1 MARQPDIQYVRF
13 YTAGSA
19 ARKLEV
25 ISEPQK
31 KAELPRPKVRRQRR
45 KVIRIDPIALC
56 AVAVAVCMFAAM
68 VAGLV
73 ELAAVSIRADKM
85 ESYAAQL
92 QSENAQLRDTYE
104 AGYDLADIEEKA
116 LGMGMVP
123 AEQVEHITVQVEY
136 PQPEPELSFWEELR
150 LTIAELFA

>member
-25 ISEPQK
+25 VSEPQK
-31 KAELPRPKVRRQRR
+31 QVELPKSRVRRQRR

-56 AVAVAVCMFAAM
+56 AVAVAVFMFAAM
-68 VAGLV
+68 IAGLA
-73 ELAAVSIRADKM
+73 ELTAVSSRADKM

-92 QSENAQLRDTYE
+92 QSENAQLRQTYE

-123 AEQVEHITVQVEY
+123 VEQVEHITVQVETK
-136 PQPEPELSFWEELR
+136 QPEPELTFWEELR
-150 LTIAELFA
+150 LTVAELFA

>member
-25 ISEPQK
+25 VSEPQK
-31 KAELPRPKVRRQRR
+31 KVQLPKPKVRRQRSQ
-45 KVIRIDPIALC
+45 VIRIDPIALC
-56 AVAVAVCMFAAM
+56 AVAVALFMFAAM
-68 VAGLV
+68 VAGVV

-92 QSENAQLRDTYE
+92 QSENTQLRETYE
-104 AGYDLADIEEKA
+104 SGYDLEEVREKA
-116 LGMGMVP
+116 LAMGMVP
-123 AEQVEHITVQVEY
+123 ADQVEHITVRVETK
-136 PQPEPELSFWEELR
+136 QPEPEPTFWEELGR
-150 LTIAELFA
+150 ITGELFA

>member
-19 ARKLEV
+19 ARKLEPV
-25 ISEPQK
+25 SEPRK
-31 KAELPRPKVRRQRR
+31 KVELPQPKVRRQRR

-56 AVAVAVCMFAAM
+56 AVAVAVFMFVAM
-68 VAGLV
+68 VAGVV
-73 ELAAVSIRADKM
+73 ELASVNIQAEKM

-92 QSENAQLRDTYE
+92 QGENTKLRDTYE
-104 AGYDLADIEEKA
+104 SGYDLSDIEEKA

-123 AEQVEHITVQVEY
+123 VDQVEHITVQVETR
-136 PQPEPELSFWEELR
+136 QPEPEPTFWEELGMM
-150 LTIAELFA
+150 IAELFA

>member
-25 ISEPQK
+25 LSEPHK
-31 KAELPRPKVRRQRR
+31 KVELPRPRVRRQRR
-45 KVIRIDPIALC
+45 RIIRIDPIALC
-56 AVAVAVCMFAAM
+56 AVAVAVFMFAAM
-68 VAGLV
+68 VAGVV
-73 ELAAVSIRADKM
+73 ELASVSIRADKM

-92 QSENAQLRDTYE
+92 QGVNTQLRDTYE
-104 AGYDLADIEEKA
+104 SGYDLADIEEKA

-123 AEQVEHITVQVEY
+123 VDQVEHITVQVETK
-136 PQPEPELSFWEELR
+136 QPEPEPTFWEELGAM
-150 LTIAELFA
+150 IAELFA

>member
-25 ISEPQK
+25 VSEPQK
-31 KAELPRPKVRRQRR
+31 KAQLPKPKVRRQRSQ
-45 KVIRIDPIALC
+45 VIRIDPIALC
-56 AVAVAVCMFAAM
+56 AVAVALFMFAAM
-68 VAGLV
+68 VAGVV

-92 QSENAQLRDTYE
+92 QSENTQLRETYE
-104 AGYDLADIEEKA
+104 SGYDLEEVREKA
-116 LGMGMVP
+116 LAMGMVP
-123 AEQVEHITVQVEY
+123 ADQVEHITVRVETK
-136 PQPEPELSFWEELR
+136 QPEPEPTFWEELGR
-150 LTIAELFA
+150 ITGELFA

>member
-25 ISEPQK
+25 VSEPQK
-31 KAELPRPKVRRQRR
+31 KVQLPKPKVRRQRSQ
-45 KVIRIDPIALC
+45 VIRIDPIALC
-56 AVAVAVCMFAAM
+56 AVAVALFMFAAM
-68 VAGLV
+68 VAGVV

-92 QSENAQLRDTYE
+92 QSENTQLRETYE
-104 AGYDLADIEEKA
+104 SGYDLEEVREKA
-116 LGMGMVP
+116 LAMGMVP
-123 AEQVEHITVQVEY
+123 ADQVEHITVRVETK
-136 PQPEPELSFWEELR
+136 QPEPEPTFWEELGR
-150 LTIAELFA
+150 IIGELFA